1 MDRWDTATA
10 ALGMSSARDGDME
23 AQDFLDR
30 LRVLDQQLDYRAATF
45 TREELEQLIQATY
58 DIAITLEVHKD
69 NLGDGEGSG

>member
-1 MDRWDTATA
+1 
-10 ALGMSSARDGDME
+10 MSSARDGDME